1 MASGGGWTAADVTPC
16 ALHDVIS
23 CELCQR
29 LNPALPSDGE
39 RSQRMYA
46 EGDLLSG
53 RLVRLNID
61 NDGLVT
67 DSFQSRPNVTE
78 SEYGGQSQRYNGS
91 DEFNIPSSHS
101 SSGKLWLS
109 PHLVLIAV

>member
-29 LNPALPSDGE
+29 LNPALSSDGE

-61 NDGLVT
+61 NDVLVT
-67 DSFQSRPNVTE
+67 HSSQSRPNVIE
-78 SEYGGQSQRYNGS
+78 SEYGGQSQRYGS
-91 DEFNIPSSHS
+91 DEFNVPSSHS
-101 SSGKLWLS
+101 SSGKKWLS
-109 PHLVLIAV
+109 PH